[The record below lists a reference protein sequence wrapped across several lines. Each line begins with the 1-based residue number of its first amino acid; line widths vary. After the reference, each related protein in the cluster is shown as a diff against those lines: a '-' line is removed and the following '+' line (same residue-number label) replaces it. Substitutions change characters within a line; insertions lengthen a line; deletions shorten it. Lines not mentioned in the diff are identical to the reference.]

1 VTDASPQG
9 ISGPGGTDRWD
20 IRFKWMTQRGGR
32 VHATVVRKGD
42 SGGIARHVEE
52 FVVPSAILYTD
63 EYIGYDRVG

>member
-1 VTDASPQG
+1 
-9 ISGPGGTDRWD
+9 
-20 IRFKWMTQRGGR
+20 MTQRGGR